1 GPRPGTPRG
10 RRGHHRRGL
19 LMRLPRGL
27 ISMWE
32 ARMIFPGRPL
42 LWGSPPARMRSGGG
56 VLVPVV
62 ASGDGQAAG
71 SARGRA
77 RTAGRTLEFLRVLP
91 ADGDQACALA
101 LFLE

>member
-1 GPRPGTPRG
+1 
-10 RRGHHRRGL
+10 
-19 LMRLPRGL
+19 
-27 ISMWE
+27 MWE

-71 SARGRA
+71 SARN
-77 RTAGRTLEFLRVLP
+77 
-91 ADGDQACALA
+91 
-101 LFLE
+101 

>member
-1 GPRPGTPRG
+1 
-10 RRGHHRRGL
+10 
-19 LMRLPRGL
+19 
-27 ISMWE
+27 
-32 ARMIFPGRPL
+32 
-42 LWGSPPARMRSGGG
+42 MRSGGG

-101 LFLE
+101 LFLELRGQSAAHHAGAQQLVAPLLGLAVHAGDELVLTFDDGIGGLG